1 MRVGGLSDNG
11 GIFLNY
17 LLVAITF
24 VVIMAV
30 LAGCAALGS
39 DRLVPGRKP
48 LIHLS
53 EDGIDLVQASDPP
66 LILSDHPDGAE
77 LERVR
82 FATAVWG
89 YQRDEVDGVMAK
101 VIEENR
107 RLSRELARLKGESG
121 IADG

>member
-1 MRVGGLSDNG
+1 
-11 GIFLNY
+11 
-17 LLVAITF
+17 
-24 VVIMAV
+24 MAV
-30 LAGCAALGS
+30 LAGCTTLGS

-53 EDGIDLVQASDPP
+53 EDGIDLVQASEPP
-66 LILSDHPDGAE
+66 LILSDYPDGAE

-82 FATAVWG
+82 FATALWG

-121 IADG
+121 VADG